1 MRCMIVVIVDTS
13 RWNMT
18 RSVRYDDSSTKPYAI
33 FRHKMHLFGSVPMR
47 LAASVI

>member
-1 MRCMIVVIVDTS
+1 MRCIIVDIVDRG

-18 RSVRYDDSSTKPYAI
+18 SNVRYDDSSTKPYAI

-47 LAASVI
+47 LAASAI